1 VSATPRRK
9 KVRPLV
15 GQPPRCKAHS
25 SQTGLPCN
33 NPPIRGGTV
42 CRMHGGSTPAVRAAA
57 QRRLA
62 NSADRMAALLL
73 KIAED
78 KAVPHAVRLAAVK
91 DALDRA
97 GLTAKTAIEV
107 ELKPWEGLVT
117 SIISERPADGE
128 VVDAVVLEDAS
139 DDEDPAEA
147 RAALPP
153 PPTSARP
160 PRPGAGR
167 PRSVKAQW

>member
-1 VSATPRRK
+1 MREVLGP
-9 KVRPLV
+9 V
-15 GQPPRCKAHS
+15 PRCTAHRKNGDRC
-25 SQTGLPCN
+25 QR
-33 NPPIRGGTV
+33 PPIKGGTV
-42 CRMHGGSTPAVRAAA
+42 CYHHGGAAKQVREAA

-107 ELKPWEGLVT
+107 ELKPWEVLVS

-128 VVDAVVLEDAS
+128 VVDAVLVDDGEDFYT
-139 DDEDPAEA
+139 PP
-147 RAALPP
+147 AALPAGPP
-153 PPTSARP
+153 PPTPARR

-167 PRSVKAQW
+167 PRSVKARW

>member
-1 VSATPRRK
+1 
-9 KVRPLV
+9 
-15 GQPPRCKAHS
+15 
-25 SQTGLPCN
+25 
-33 NPPIRGGTV
+33 
-42 CRMHGGSTPAVRAAA
+42 
-57 QRRLA
+57 
-62 NSADRMAALLL
+62 MAALLL

-128 VVDAVVLEDAS
+128 VIDAVVLEDAS

-147 RAALPP
+147 RAALPAGPP

-167 PRSVKAQW
+167 PRSVQARW

>member
-1 VSATPRRK
+1 
-9 KVRPLV
+9 
-15 GQPPRCKAHS
+15 
-25 SQTGLPCN
+25 
-33 NPPIRGGTV
+33 
-42 CRMHGGSTPAVRAAA
+42 
-57 QRRLA
+57 
-62 NSADRMAALLL
+62 MAALLL

-78 KAVPHAVRLAAVK
+78 KSVPHAVRLAAVK

-117 SIISERPADGE
+117 SIVSERPADGE
-128 VVDAVVLEDAS
+128 VIDAVVLEDAS

-147 RAALPP
+147 RAALSAGPP
-153 PPTSARP
+153 PPTPACP

>member
-1 VSATPRRK
+1 
-9 KVRPLV
+9 
-15 GQPPRCKAHS
+15 
-25 SQTGLPCN
+25 
-33 NPPIRGGTV
+33 
-42 CRMHGGSTPAVRAAA
+42 MHGGSAKHVREAA

-78 KAVPHAVRLAAVK
+78 KDVPHAVRLAAVK

-97 GLTAKTAIEV
+97 GLTAKAMVEV
-107 ELKPWEGLVT
+107 ELAPWEVLVS
-117 SIISERPADGE
+117 SIVSERPADGE
-128 VVDAVVLEDAS
+128 VIDAVVLEDAS

-147 RAALPP
+147 RAALPAG